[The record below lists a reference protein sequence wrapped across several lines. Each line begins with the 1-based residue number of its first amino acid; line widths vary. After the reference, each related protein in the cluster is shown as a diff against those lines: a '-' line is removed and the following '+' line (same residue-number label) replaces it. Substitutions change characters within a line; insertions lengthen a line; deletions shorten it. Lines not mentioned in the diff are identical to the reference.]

1 MKNARYLLNHQSF
14 CDSVRRCA
22 PVVFVSPGN
31 NNFFCYFCAEHGIG
45 HLVSARQTGNRVAYS
60 SQCKLRSR
68 VHSLCV
74 RQMVYLPPVDMQC
87 DSIFHMARGERWS
100 RGRRGRNQL
109 EPAAWKFEYGKNAS
123 EYHTACHRRRHRH
136 SDSIKNSI
144 QLVEQCAHVECAV
157 CNVHQRRVVVFGALL
172 CINETRLKCNLSAL
186 TT

>member
-31 NNFFCYFCAEHGIG
+31 NNFFCFFCAEHGIG

-60 SQCKLRSR
+60 SRCKLRSR

-87 DSIFHMARGERWS
+87 DSIFHMARGERW
-100 RGRRGRNQL
+100 RKKR
-109 EPAAWKFEYGKNAS
+109 EKPAETGGMKIWIWKKCQRIPYGLPPPPPSPQRLYQKLYS
-123 EYHTACHRRRHRH
+123 TRWTMRTRWMC
-136 SDSIKNSI
+136 S
-144 QLVEQCAHVECAV
+144 VQCASTARCCV
-157 CNVHQRRVVVFGALL
+157 RRVVVYQWDQ
-172 CINETRLKCNLSAL
+172 TKV
-186 TT
+186 